1 MATVRKRVEIFK
13 LEESFHRIEEQNEIL
28 KQWIKSSVRSGDT
41 VKAETARRRLK
52 VNIDQMEDI
61 VKRIDKEQKQTKL
74 STG

>member
-28 KQWIKSSVRSGDT
+28 KQWIKSSIRSGDN

-61 VKRIDKEQKQTKL
+61 AKRIDKEQKQTKL